1 VTDLHTPGQI
11 TDALLSTAQTFFGA
25 VKVYDHTVPGDAG
38 KMYLLMQSIDGGT
51 TSGPPLTDPDAD
63 IDMVFQFDCVAT
75 RRDAAQYLQ
84 GRLYAFLLGR
94 NADGSF
100 ATPVTIPTSRRV
112 AARMLNSAPGGVQV
126 QGTPPQYLY
135 VTQDRFTLTITPS
148 P

>member
-1 VTDLHTPGQI
+1 MTDLHTPGQI
-11 TDALLSTAQTFFGA
+11 TDALLSAAQTFFGA
-25 VKVYDHTVPGDAG
+25 TKVYDHTVFGDVG
-38 KMYLLMQSIDGGT
+38 KMYLLLQTISGGG
-51 TSGPPLTDPDAD
+51 TSGPPMTAPDAD
-63 IDMVFQFDCVAT
+63 ITMVFQFDCIAT

-94 NADGSF
+94 ADDGSF
-100 ATPVTIPTSRRV
+100 ATPITLPTSRRV
-112 AARMLNSAPGGVQV
+112 ADRMLDSAPGGVEV